1 MRLLFLTQVLD
12 AGDAILGFVP
22 RWIEGFA
29 RGCERVRV
37 VALEVGDVNGL
48 PDNVDVRTIGRRGT
62 LRRWLRYQGVLRE
75 ALRHDGFDTVL
86 AHMVPRYTL
95 LAHREARRAGARE
108 FLWYTHAGVDR
119 RLLAAVEQV
128 EKVFTASHES
138 LRVDTPKR
146 VVTGHGIDLGHFGSR
161 GEIPATPPRLIT
173 VGRLTPAKD
182 PLTVLGS
189 LSILVERGLD
199 VHLDIIG
206 GGLTELDTDYER
218 SVTAEIER
226 LGLKERVHLTGAIPY
241 REIPQYYSRS
251 TCLLSA
257 SRTGS
262 VDKVVLEAM
271 ASGRPV
277 VTCNDSFPRV
287 FESLG
292 DQASDLL
299 FAPGDAQGLADRVE
313 PVLRMEPAGREA
325 LGERLRAI
333 VARDHEL
340 DTLCARLLNEMGGTA

>member
-1 MRLLFLTQVLD
+1 MKLLFLTQVLD

-22 RWIEGFA
+22 RWVEGFA

-37 VALEVGDVNGL
+37 VALEVGDVRGL
-48 PDNVDVRTIGRRGT
+48 PANVDVRAIGRHGRV
-62 LRRWLRYQGVLRE
+62 LRWLRYRRVLRE

-86 AHMVPRYTL
+86 AHMVPRYAL
-95 LAHREARRAGARE
+95 LAHGEARRAGARE

-119 RLLAAVEQV
+119 RLERAIDVV
-128 EKVFTASHES
+128 EKVFTASPES

-146 VVTGHGIDLGHFGSR
+146 VVTGHGIDLGHFEER
-161 GEIPATPPRLIT
+161 GEISEEPPRLIA

-189 LSILVERGLD
+189 LSILVERGFD
-199 VHLDIIG
+199 VHLDVIG

-218 SVTAEIER
+218 SVRAEIER
-226 LGLKERVHLTGAIPY
+226 LGLGRRVRLTGAIPY
-241 REIPQYYSRS
+241 RDVPAYYRRA
-251 TCLLSA
+251 TCLVSA

-271 ASGRPV
+271 ASRRPV

-287 FESLG
+287 FEPLG
-292 DQASDLL
+292 EEARGLL
-299 FAPGDAQGLADRVE
+299 FEPGDAQGLADRVAGILD
-313 PVLRMEPAGREA
+313 LRAAERAE
-325 LGERLRAI
+325 LGERLHRI

-340 DTLCARLLNEMGGTA
+340 EQLCARLLREMGGGA